1 MEKPSPTSD
10 FQNAA
15 PKDLAPSDDQQ
26 FQTFRNRWAH
36 DHVER
41 LQGKLLSLFETDD
54 EMRLSQHFLLM
65 AIFAFFVMFIL
76 WANFAALNEVTRGEG
91 KVIPSTDVQS
101 VQTLEAGIVD
111 EFLVKEG
118 DDVKAGQALIRLSD
132 VDASSDLNANQAHYL
147 GLLATITRLQAE
159 AEGKDTV
166 EFPSEVIKG
175 APSSVSEELKAF
187 KADQQQRLGQ
197 LNIFEQQLTQREGE
211 IQEMTTRAADLRGV
225 IALQKQQQD
234 VVEPLVARGSAS
246 KMELMQMQQ
255 TVKEKT
261 VELNS
266 ALTGLPRARAAAEEA
281 RARINDLKTTA
292 QQQAQTE
299 LSAKLTEMNEIK
311 ERLSAMQIRKTRTE
325 LKSPVNGTVQQIS
338 VKSVGG
344 VVKPGEEVVKIVP
357 KDDQLIVE
365 ARVKPADR
373 AFIYP
378 GQKAVVKI
386 TAYDYSIY
394 GGLNG
399 EVVDISADTIEDEKQ
414 QSFYR
419 VRVRT
424 YEKELKRRGQ
434 VLPILPGMVAS
445 VDILT
450 GHKTVMQYILKP
462 LIKTMTNAM
471 SER

>member
-1 MEKPSPTSD
+1 M
-10 FQNAA
+10 
-15 PKDLAPSDDQQ
+15 
-26 FQTFRNRWAH
+26 
-36 DHVER
+36 
-41 LQGKLLSLFETDD
+41 
-54 EMRLSQHFLLM
+54 
-65 AIFAFFVMFIL
+65 
-76 WANFAALNEVTRGEG
+76 
-91 KVIPSTDVQS
+91 
-101 VQTLEAGIVD
+101 
-111 EFLVKEG
+111 
-118 DDVKAGQALIRLSD
+118 KAGQALIRLSD